1 MDDDRPFKISLIEMD
16 AKHERYGEIEI
27 TDYYTTIKLNIPA
40 YGTLPTMPRY
50 EAFLG
55 AYDAIRLGNL
65 LIRAACA
72 ILIGRRFRSRRPQRR
87 RMNEPNQVSITATPA
102 TGDPSA
108 SSPAVGW
115 LSAAVIPMVACT
127 FGISSARC
135 VAQAGEQQSH
145 C

>member
-65 LIRAACA
+65 LISAGLRDLDRQSA
-72 ILIGRRFRSRRPQRR
+72 F
-87 RMNEPNQVSITATPA
+87 
-102 TGDPSA
+102 DPDDHNDD
-108 SSPAVGW
+108 V
-115 LSAAVIPMVACT
+115 
-127 FGISSARC
+127 
-135 VAQAGEQQSH
+135 
-145 C
+145 